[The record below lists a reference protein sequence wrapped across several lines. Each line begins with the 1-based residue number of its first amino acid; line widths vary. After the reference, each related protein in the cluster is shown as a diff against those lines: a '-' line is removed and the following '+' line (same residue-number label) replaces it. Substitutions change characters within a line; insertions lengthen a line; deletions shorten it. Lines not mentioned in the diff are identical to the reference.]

1 MAEPDPNLT
10 TSQELGAQANEDR
23 AQQLESLRQLNEEI
37 GRREEEE
44 IQQMG
49 QPAKKVKQESEVEIS
64 IQFDLPFEDEEG
76 EK

>member
-10 TSQELGAQANEDR
+10 TSQELGAQTNEDR